1 MSLRSTVL
9 RSIAFQKERQSNL
22 RMYEQN
28 KGEKLPPL
36 LYQTNTTNNIFTTF
50 PYDFFTEALRNSCE

>member
-22 RMYEQN
+22 RIYEQN

-36 LYQTNTTNNIFTTF
+36 LTKRILPIIFTTF